1 MAKWLL
7 TLVLVVLAYG
17 LGVLSGASIFP
28 GVPPTLTP
36 ALATPIPA
44 TTDTLKAAPAPT
56 STPTHHIS
64 APATATPAPTDTPT
78 AMPAPIST
86 PKPSS
91 GGSYR
96 APGGQVI
103 SWQKTASGAIT
114 YTVEHSLL
122 PETATATTGP
132 ADTPTAAPAP
142 TSTPAP
148 HTPAPAT
155 ATPAPPDTP
164 TALPVAERIV
174 VDRDIWECYS
184 DRAELSNGDYGC
196 YGWAKPTVVKW
207 RSGSTVRVW
216 ATGNANYIR
225 AFSEMLDEQLAP
237 PLNLS
242 FEWVDDEPDA
252 DLVAILGV
260 SKSDILSDRWPSCP
274 VFWGCG
280 GTVDVKSGEVRKADL
295 IVYHLDMHDR
305 FLDDYPNLKR
315 VLNGVLLH
323 EALHGLAP
331 TGHPERGK
339 VGLSIMRGAGYL
351 TSVDKE
357 ILSLNSHPR
366 IEPGMTMAQVRELI
380 AFEDEM
386 PEQPPKEELT
396 AYNILERAF
405 ATLQEV
411 DTVRME
417 IRGGI
422 SGGRCDSRFGKREW
436 AILEIGG
443 FDEPHD
449 PRLAHLWD
457 GHDRFVIFHSEEAA
471 AAGSGGWQH
480 WKETSSGWQLISR
493 DELVDSTAWWV
504 KNSKLHDTIA
514 DLLRHYREDDVEI
527 IDRSSGHMT
536 LRARYNPTE
545 ISVFGL
551 EDVEL
556 TFMLVIDETTYEVLS
571 FEWTYLW
578 HDRDCGDTYKEEGRN
593 LQYGAKIDIPNAIIE
608 KSEYPLPKIWYR

>member
-1 MAKWLL
+1 MFKWLL
-7 TLVLVVLAYG
+7 TFVVVVLAYV

-28 GVPPTLTP
+28 GVPSTLTP

-44 TTDTLKAAPAPT
+44 PIDTPTAAPAPT
-56 STPTHHIS
+56 STPAHHI
-64 APATATPAPTDTPT
+64 PATATPAPADTPT
-78 AMPAPIST
+78 AIPAPIST
-86 PKPSS
+86 HKPSS

-96 APGGQVI
+96 TPGGQVI

-114 YTVEHSLL
+114 YTVAHSLL

-184 DRAELSNGDYGC
+184 DRAEFSNGDYGC
-196 YGWAKPTVVKW
+196 YGWDKPTVVKW

-237 PLNLS
+237 PLNFS
-242 FEWVDDEPDA
+242 FEWVDAEPDA

-274 VFWGCG
+274 GFWGCG

-315 VLNGVLLH
+315 VVNGVLLH

-331 TGHPERGK
+331 TGHPGRGK

-351 TSVDKE
+351 TSVDKA

-386 PEQPPKEELT
+386 PEQPPEEELT
-396 AYNILERAF
+396 AYDILERAF

-417 IRGGI
+417 IRGGL

-436 AILEIGG
+436 ATLEIGG

-471 AAGSGGWQH
+471 AAEAGGWQH
-480 WKETSSGWQLISR
+480 WKETSGGWQLISR

-514 DLLRHYREDDVEI
+514 DLMRHYSEDDVEI
-527 IDRSSGHMT
+527 IDQSNGHMT
-536 LRARYNPTE
+536 LKARYNPTE

-551 EDVEL
+551 EDEEL

-571 FEWTYLW
+571 FEWIHLW

>member
-1 MAKWLL
+1 MFKWLL
-7 TLVLVVLAYG
+7 TLVLVVLAYV

-44 TTDTLKAAPAPT
+44 PIDTLTVVPAPT
-56 STPTHHIS
+56 STHAHHI
-64 APATATPAPTDTPT
+64 PATATPAPADTPT
-78 AMPAPIST
+78 AIPAPIST
-86 PKPSS
+86 YKPSS

-96 APGGQVI
+96 TSGGQVI

-174 VDRDIWECYS
+174 VDREIWECYS
-184 DRAELSNGDYGC
+184 DRAELSNGYYGC
-196 YGWAKPTVVKW
+196 YGWDKPTVVKW

-274 VFWGCG
+274 EFWGCG
-280 GTVDVKSGEVRKADL
+280 GTVDVKNGEVRKADL

-315 VLNGVLLH
+315 VLNGILLH

-331 TGHPERGK
+331 TSHPGRGW
-339 VGLSIMRGAGYL
+339 GDLSILMRGAGYL
-351 TSVDKE
+351 TSVDKA

-380 AFEDEM
+380 AFEDELLG
-386 PEQPPKEELT
+386 QPPEEELT
-396 AYNILERAF
+396 AYDILERAF

-417 IRGGI
+417 IRGGL

-471 AAGSGGWQH
+471 AAEADGWQH

-514 DLLRHYREDDVEI
+514 DLLRHYREDAVEI

-545 ISVFGL
+545 TSVFGL
-551 EDVEL
+551 ENVEL

-571 FEWTYLW
+571 FEWTHLW
-578 HDRDCGDTYKEEGRN
+578 HDRDCGDTYREEGRN

-608 KSEYPLPKIWYR
+608 KSEYPLPRLWYR